1 MPLPSGKLLD
11 EEVNAILFASGKSK
25 CHRKRKLCSLI
36 PNYETKIRK
45 MSEIELAVW
54 REIGVSKLEWEI
66 LMTECPLLI
75 TNFNLFVRDESA
87 SALSLIGND
96 TENTPQFA
104 LDDEELLD
112 FEEDL
117 PLLDDDEGPMEV
129 QRAWKKVCLC
139 LQFFVILLPTLIR
152 NTVV

>member
-1 MPLPSGKLLD
+1 MPLPSEKLLD

-25 CHRKRKLCSLI
+25 RHRKRKLCSLM

-45 MSEIELAVW
+45 MSEIQLAVW

-75 TNFNLFVRDESA
+75 TNFNLFVHDESA
-87 SALSLIGND
+87 SALSLIEND
-96 TENTPQFA
+96 TENTPQLA

-117 PLLDDDEGPMEV
+117 PLLDDDEGLMEV
-129 QRAWKKVCLC
+129 QESMEESLSLLA
-139 LQFFVILLPTLIR
+139 ILRHFAAYT
-152 NTVV
+152 NQKHSS